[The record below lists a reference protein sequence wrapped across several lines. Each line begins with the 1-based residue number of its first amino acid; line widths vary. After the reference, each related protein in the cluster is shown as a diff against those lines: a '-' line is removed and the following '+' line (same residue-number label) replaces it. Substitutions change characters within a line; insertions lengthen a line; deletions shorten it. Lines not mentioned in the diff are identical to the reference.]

1 MSTKKRG
8 FFIYNY
14 KISRFRLISRVY
26 SRNLTFDFE
35 FDAANTHGTVD
46 KNTGNRLQSILN
58 LLPARCRGI
67 RRLLE
72 GIYEQD
78 TVADAVLC

>member
-1 MSTKKRG
+1 MSTKKCG

-14 KISRFRLISRVY
+14 KISRSRLISRAY
-26 SRNLTFDFE
+26 LQNLTFNFE

-58 LLPARCRGI
+58 LPPARCGGI

-78 TVADAVLC
+78 TVADAALC